1 MTNID
6 EVKRWLRARSGTI
19 EKREHLLEILKEK
32 FNNAEEIL
40 NTLILQG
47 IIEEKNGWIDL
58 IGLFRG
64 IKVDG
69 DDENE
74 N

>member
-1 MTNID
+1 VN
-6 EVKRWLRARSGTI
+6 EVCQ
-19 EKREHLLEILKEK
+19 EEK

-40 NTLILQG
+40 NTLISQG

-74 N
+74 S